1 MLTFGSITLTESI
14 RPWLMAFFSLT
25 IVSACSNES
34 YRMYGSVHQL
44 RIEPERYEG
53 QSIIVKGFL
62 SRSISQKGGAI
73 LLYATKDDAE
83 MRNLVAS
90 VLIDL
95 SSSSASSIEDCLEHF
110 VEVAGIFQTTSRE
123 NAQGELGITD
133 LEWMKIL
140 TTPTSGLEK
149 RDRDADYCVDRAT

>member
-1 MLTFGSITLTESI
+1 M
-14 RPWLMAFFSLT
+14 
-25 IVSACSNES
+25 
-34 YRMYGSVHQL
+34 
-44 RIEPERYEG
+44 
-53 QSIIVKGFL
+53 KGFL